1 MLKSYKWTGLDEIEP
16 LNVHL
21 LRAPLDAAN
30 NPNLSHRAP
39 KTSKYRVF
47 FNWCPPK
54 KLKYGKPR
62 LGVSR
67 TIYVDVDSPNLGSR
81 HFNFLGGHQLK
92 KTPCMI

>member
-1 MLKSYKWTGLDEIEP
+1 MLKSYKWTGLDEIEL

-62 LGVSR
+62 LCVS
-67 TIYVDVDSPNLGSR
+67 TLTLIGLDTPNLA
-81 HFNFLGGHQLK
+81 
-92 KTPCMI
+92 